1 MNSQVARILEQH
13 VPARAQALFRE
24 AHCSLV
30 TLEPGELYKDRSG
43 ALSRLQ
49 IDVDA
54 WPAPPAGLFVVEERT
69 IYLRSLDAMTVVH
82 EYGHAIDCALGGGV
96 YYSGIEPTIRR
107 AFAHA
112 RNFVTPYAAT
122 GADEFFAECF
132 RAWCEANS
140 EGSAWP
146 RVSRERLRTLH
157 PTMFELFAQRFG
169 NAR

>member
-1 MNSQVARILEQH
+1 MQDAINHILKQH
-13 VPARAQALFRE
+13 VPPKAQALFARE
-24 AHCSLV
+24 HCSIV
-30 TLEPGELYKDRSG
+30 TLEPGDLYKERSS

-69 IYLRSLDAMTVVH
+69 VYVRSLDAMTVVH

-107 AFAHA
+107 AFADA

-122 GADEFFAECF
+122 GVDEFFAECF
-132 RAWCEANS
+132 RAWCGANS

-146 RVSRERLRTLH
+146 RVTRERLRALH
-157 PTMFELFAQRFG
+157 PTMFAFFAQRFG
-169 NAR
+169 DAP

>member
-1 MNSQVARILEQH
+1 VTDSISHILSEH
-13 VPARAQALFRE
+13 VPAKAQALFTR
-24 AHCSLV
+24 AHCSIV
-30 TLEPGELYKDRSG
+30 TLKPGELYKNRSS

-69 IYLRSLDAMTVVH
+69 VYLRSLDPMTVVH

-96 YYSGIEPTIRR
+96 YYSGIEPTIRK
-107 AFAHA
+107 AFADA

-122 GADEFFAECF
+122 GVDEFFAECF
-132 RAWCEANS
+132 RAWCGANS

-157 PTMFELFAQRFG
+157 PGMFEIFAQRFG
-169 NAR
+169 DGA

>member
-1 MNSQVARILEQH
+1 MDAISLILNEH
-13 VPARAQALFRE
+13 VPAQGQALFARAE
-24 AHCSLV
+24 CSIV
-30 TLEPGELYKDRSG
+30 TLEPGELYKNRSS

-69 IYLRSLDAMTVVH
+69 VYLRSLDPMTVVH

-96 YYSGIEPTIRR
+96 YYSGIEPNVRR
-107 AFAHA
+107 AFADA

-122 GADEFFAECF
+122 GVDEFFAECF
-132 RAWCEANS
+132 RAWCGANS
-140 EGSAWP
+140 DSSAWP
-146 RVSRERLRTLH
+146 RVSRERLRALH

-169 NAR
+169 DAR

>member
-1 MNSQVARILEQH
+1 MTDAINHVLKEH
-13 VPARAQALFRE
+13 VPAKAQALFAR
-24 AHCSLV
+24 AHCSIV
-30 TLEPGELYKDRSG
+30 TLEPGERYKDRSG

-69 IYLRSLDAMTVVH
+69 VYLRSLDAMTVVH

-107 AFAHA
+107 AFAEA
-112 RNFVTPYAAT
+112 RSFVTPYAAT
-122 GADEFFAECF
+122 GVDEFFAECF
-132 RAWCEANS
+132 RAWCGANS

-146 RVSRERLRTLH
+146 RVSRERLRALH
-157 PTMFELFAQRFG
+157 PTIFALFARRFG
-169 NAR
+169 DAA